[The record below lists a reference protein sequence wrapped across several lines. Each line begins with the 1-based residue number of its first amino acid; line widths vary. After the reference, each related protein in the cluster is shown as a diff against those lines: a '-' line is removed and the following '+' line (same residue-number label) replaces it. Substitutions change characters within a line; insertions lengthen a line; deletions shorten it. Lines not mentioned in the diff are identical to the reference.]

1 LLERIAR
8 REGAFADML
17 AGGIKHAAETLGE
30 EAKNCAVYTM
40 KGHAPRGHDHRAF
53 WREMFDTATSDV
65 GTYSS
70 GYLGPA
76 DPDTHSLKA
85 KFSPEEVST
94 HIAKTKG
101 RRQFEDMLGTCSFCV
116 RAPLRFLVDALN
128 AVTGW
133 DFTIQEAQDAGL
145 RVANLMR
152 AFNLQ
157 HGVGAD
163 LERPSPRWSSTPVD
177 GPAKGISIKPHW
189 DGMMDNY
196 YQLMGWD
203 RQTGKPF
210 PETLRA
216 LGLDSVVA
224 DLCRMRFLTLQYQKR
239 RIMAPVVDI
248 IKRIKCLSIIYCYIG
263 KESGAFY
270 ATFYRNA
277 GVMVGK

>member
-1 LLERIAR
+1 
-8 REGAFADML
+8 
-17 AGGIKHAAETLGE
+17 
-30 EAKNCAVYTM
+30 
-40 KGHAPRGHDHRAF
+40 
-53 WREMFDTATSDV
+53 MFDTATSDV

-101 RRQFEDMLGTCSFCV
+101 RRQFEDMLGACSFCT

-133 DFTIQEAQDAGL
+133 DFTVQEAQDAGL

-157 HGVGAD
+157 HGVGVD
-163 LERPSPRWSSTPVD
+163 LERPSPRWGSTPVD
-177 GPAKGISIKPHW
+177 GPAKGISIAAHW

-203 RQTGKPF
+203 RKTGRPF

-216 LGLDSVVA
+216 LGLDSVAA
-224 DLCRMRFLTLQYQKR
+224 DLWT
-239 RIMAPVVDI
+239 
-248 IKRIKCLSIIYCYIG
+248 
-263 KESGAFY
+263 E
-270 ATFYRNA
+270 
-277 GVMVGK
+277 